1 MKYREED
8 VKMKRDLKNK
18 IFSNK
23 LLLILSII
31 CAIIVANLYYDQ
43 VLLTNISNDFFVP
56 TSSSGKL
63 ITAIQ
68 IGYTIGLLFIV
79 PLGDR
84 YSRKHLIILSII
96 CSAVLLYLMTL
107 ASTFNLIVII
117 GFFMGLSSVSA
128 QLIIPFVSSNIS
140 SEKRGVIVGHL
151 LTGVFLGVLLGR
163 VLGGVIGQLF
173 GWRGVHEFA
182 AIVLLIFAVYLYY
195 SLPSDN
201 VKKES
206 SYKNIILSL
215 PPLLKKETVLRET
228 IVFGAAAFCAFNIF
242 WVSLSFILE
251 GSPYNY
257 GSAIVGL
264 FGFLGVAG
272 ALAAGFSGKL
282 TNSKNVSLW
291 NLLALAIMFI
301 SFLILGMGW
310 SKLIIMIFITFI
322 LDVGSRMNM
331 SLNQGR
337 IYKLSLQN
345 HSRLNSLYMV
355 GYYLGGSLGSWIST
369 YVYHSFGVKGITM
382 ASCTILLLAYIYYL
396 ITNNLFNRKNSIKSS
411 NIISTKNETVH
422 Q

>member
-1 MKYREED
+1 MNRA
-8 VKMKRDLKNK
+8 LKDKN
-18 IFSNK
+18 FSNK

-31 CAIIVANLYYDQ
+31 CAIIIANLYYDQ
-43 VLLTNISNDFFVP
+43 VLLTNISNDFFMP
-56 TSSSGKL
+56 ASSSGKL
-63 ITAIQ
+63 VTAIQ
-68 IGYTIGLLFIV
+68 IGYTMGLLFIV

-84 YSRKHLIILSII
+84 YSRKLLIILSII
-96 CSAVLLYLMTL
+96 CSAILLYLMTL
-107 ASTFNLIVII
+107 VSTFNLIVIV
-117 GFFMGLSSVSA
+117 GFFMGISSVSA
-128 QLIIPFVSSNIS
+128 QLIIPFVSSNIL
-140 SEKRGVIVGHL
+140 SEKRGIIVGHL

-163 VLGGVIGQLF
+163 VLGGVLGQLV

-182 AIVLLIFAVYLYY
+182 AIVLLIFAVYLFY
-195 SLPSDN
+195 SLPKDN
-201 VKKES
+201 VEKES

-215 PPLLKKETVLRET
+215 PPLLKKERVLRET

-264 FGFLGVAG
+264 FGFLGIAG

-282 TNSKNVSLW
+282 TNSKKVSLW
-291 NLLALAIMFI
+291 NLFALAIMFV
-301 SFLILGMGW
+301 SFLILGIGW
-310 SKLIIMIFITFI
+310 SKLIIIILITFT

-337 IYKLSLQN
+337 IYKLSPQN

-369 YVYHSFGVKGITM
+369 SVYHSFGVIGITL
-382 ASCTILLLAYIYYL
+382 ASCSVLLLACVYYL
-396 ITNNLFNRKNSIKSS
+396 ITNGLSNRENNTKSS
-411 NIISTKNETVH
+411 SAFTPGNQPTR

>member
-1 MKYREED
+1 MNRALEN
-8 VKMKRDLKNK
+8 KN
-18 IFSNK
+18 FSNK

-31 CAIIVANLYYDQ
+31 CAIMVANLYYDQ
-43 VLLTNISNDFFVP
+43 VLLTNISNDFFIP
-56 TSSSGKL
+56 ASSSGKL
-63 ITAIQ
+63 VTSIQ
-68 IGYTIGLLFIV
+68 IGYTMGLLFIV

-84 YSRKHLIILSII
+84 YSRKLLIILSII
-96 CSAVLLYLMTL
+96 CSAILLYLMTL
-107 ASTFNLIVII
+107 VSTFNLIVIV
-117 GFFMGLSSVSA
+117 GFFMGISSVSA

-140 SEKRGVIVGHL
+140 SEKRGIIVGHL

-163 VLGGVIGQLF
+163 VLGGVLGQLI

-182 AIVLLIFAVYLYY
+182 AVVLLIFAVYLFY
-195 SLPSDN
+195 SLPKDN
-201 VKKES
+201 VEKES

-215 PPLLKKETVLRET
+215 PPLLKKEKVLRET

-264 FGFLGVAG
+264 FGFLGIAG

-282 TNSKNVSLW
+282 TNSKKVSLW
-291 NLLALAIMFI
+291 NLFALAIMFV
-301 SFLILGMGW
+301 SFLILGIGW
-310 SKLIIMIFITFI
+310 SKLIIIILVTFT

-369 YVYHSFGVKGITM
+369 SVYHSFGVIGITI
-382 ASCTILLLAYIYYL
+382 ASCGVLLLAGAYYL
-396 ITNNLFNRKNSIKSS
+396 ITNNLLNRDDRAKSS
-411 NIISTKNETVH
+411 SVFTSGNQPTH

>member
-1 MKYREED
+1 M
-8 VKMKRDLKNK
+8 KNK
-18 IFSNK
+18 NFSNK

-43 VLLTNISNDFFVP
+43 VLLTNISKDFFIP
-56 TSSSGKL
+56 PSSSGKL

-68 IGYTIGLLFIV
+68 IGYTMGLLFIV

-84 YSRKHLIILSII
+84 YSRKLLVILSII
-96 CSAVLLYLMTL
+96 CSALLLYLMTL
-107 ASTFNLIVII
+107 VSTFSLIVIV

-140 SEKRGVIVGHL
+140 SEKRGLIVGHL

-163 VLGGVIGQLF
+163 VLGGIVGQLL
-173 GWRGVHEFA
+173 GWRGIHEFA
-182 AIVLLIFAVYLYY
+182 AIVLLIFAVYLFY
-195 SLPSDN
+195 SLPKYN
-201 VKKES
+201 IKKEN

-215 PPLLKKETVLRET
+215 PPLLKKEKILRET
-228 IVFGAAAFCAFNIF
+228 IFFGAAAFCAFNIF

-251 GSPYNY
+251 SYPYNY
-257 GSAIVGL
+257 GSAAVAI
-264 FGFLGVAG
+264 FGFLGIAG

-291 NLLALAIMFI
+291 NLLALAIMFV
-301 SFLILGMGW
+301 SFLILVLGW
-310 SKLIIMIFITFI
+310 SKLIIIILITFT

-331 SLNQGR
+331 SLNQAR
-337 IYKLSLQN
+337 IYKLNLQN

-355 GYYLGGSLGSWIST
+355 GYYLGGSLGSWIGTS
-369 YVYHSFGVKGITM
+369 VYHSFNVIGITI
-382 ASCTILLLAYIYYL
+382 ASCSVLLLAYIYYL
-396 ITNNLFNRKNSIKSS
+396 ITNNLLNPKTLTISS
-411 NIISTKNETVH
+411 NVFTSKNQATH

>member
-1 MKYREED
+1 MNRA
-8 VKMKRDLKNK
+8 LKDK

-43 VLLTNISNDFFVP
+43 VLLTNISNDFFIP
-56 TSSSGKL
+56 ASSSGKL
-63 ITAIQ
+63 VTAIQ
-68 IGYTIGLLFIV
+68 MGYTMGLLFIV

-84 YSRKHLIILSII
+84 YSRKLLVILSII
-96 CSAVLLYLMTL
+96 CSAILLYLMTL
-107 ASTFNLIVII
+107 VSTFNLIVIV
-117 GFFMGLSSVSA
+117 GFFMGISSVSA

-140 SEKRGVIVGHL
+140 SEKRGIIVGHL

-163 VLGGVIGQLF
+163 VLGGVLGQLI

-182 AIVLLIFAVYLYY
+182 AIVLLIFAVYLFY
-195 SLPSDN
+195 SLPKDN
-201 VKKES
+201 VEKES

-215 PPLLKKETVLRET
+215 PPLLKKEKVLRET

-251 GSPYNY
+251 GSPYSY

-264 FGFLGVAG
+264 FGFLGIAG

-282 TNSKNVSLW
+282 TNSKKVSLW
-291 NLLALAIMFI
+291 NLFALAIMFI
-301 SFLILGMGW
+301 SFLILGIGW
-310 SKLIIMIFITFI
+310 SKLIIIILVTFT

-369 YVYHSFGVKGITM
+369 SVYHSFGVIGITI
-382 ASCTILLLAYIYYL
+382 ASCSVLLLACVYYL
-396 ITNNLFNRKNSIKSS
+396 ITNNLLNRENNTKSS
-411 NIISTKNETVH
+411 SAFTSKNQPTH

>member
-1 MKYREED
+1 MSRASKTD
-8 VKMKRDLKNK
+8 N
-18 IFSNK
+18 FSNK
-23 LLLILSII
+23 LLLMLSII

-43 VLLTNISNDFFVP
+43 VLLTNLSNDFFVP
-56 TSSSGKL
+56 ISSSGKL

-68 IGYTIGLLFIV
+68 IGYTMGLLFIV

-84 YSRKHLIILSII
+84 FSRKLLILLSII
-96 CSAVLLYLMTL
+96 ASAALLYIMTL
-107 ASTFNLIVII
+107 LPSFNLIVLA

-128 QLIIPFVSSNIS
+128 QLIIPFVSSSIP

-163 VLGGVIGQLF
+163 VLGGVVGQLL
-173 GWRGVHEFA
+173 GWRAVHQLA
-182 AIVLLIFAVYLYY
+182 AITLLVFAVYLYY
-195 SLPSDN
+195 SLPKDS
-201 VKKES
+201 VKKED

-215 PPLLKKETVLRET
+215 PPLIKKEKVLRET

-257 GSAIVGL
+257 GSAVVGM
-264 FGFLGVAG
+264 FGFLGIAG

-282 TNSKNVSLW
+282 TNNKSVSLW

-301 SFLILGMGW
+301 SFFILGLGW
-310 SKLIIMIFITFI
+310 SKLIIIIFVTFT

-337 IYKLSLQN
+337 IYKLNPQN

-355 GYYLGGSLGSWIST
+355 GYYFGGSLGSWIST
-369 YVYHSFGVKGITM
+369 SVYHSFNVIGITI
-382 ASCTILLLAYIYYL
+382 ASCIVLLLAYIYYL
-396 ITNNLFNRKNSIKSS
+396 ITNNLLNSKKHATFL
-411 NIISTKNETVH
+411 NILTPKNEGTH

>member
-1 MKYREED
+1 MDSEIKS
-8 VKMKRDLKNK
+8 KN
-18 IFSNK
+18 FSNK
-23 LLLILSII
+23 LLFILSII

-43 VLLTNISNDFFVP
+43 VLLTNISKDFMVP

-63 ITAIQ
+63 VTAIQ
-68 IGYTIGLLFIV
+68 IGYTLGLLFIV

-84 YSRKHLIILSII
+84 YSRKSLITLSIT
-96 CSAVLLYLMTL
+96 CSSVLLYLMTL
-107 ASTFNLIVII
+107 VPTFNLIVAV
-117 GFFMGLSSVSA
+117 GFFMGLASVSA
-128 QLIIPFVSSNIS
+128 QLIIPFVSSNLS

-163 VLGGVIGQLF
+163 VLGGVIGQMF
-173 GWRGVHEFA
+173 GWRAVHEIA
-182 AIVLLIFAVYLYY
+182 SIVLLIFAVYLYY
-195 SLPSDN
+195 ALPKDN
-201 VKKES
+201 VKKEN

-215 PPLLKKETVLRET
+215 PPLLKKEKILRET

-257 GSAIVGL
+257 GSAVVGL
-264 FGFLGVAG
+264 FGFLGIAG
-272 ALAAGFSGKL
+272 ALAAGFTGKL
-282 TNSKNVSLW
+282 TNSKHVSLW
-291 NLLALAIMFI
+291 NIFALAVMFI
-301 SFLILGMGW
+301 SFMLLGMGW
-310 SKLIIMIFITFI
+310 SKLIIIVLVTFT

-337 IYKLSLQN
+337 IYKLNPQN

-369 YVYHSFGVKGITM
+369 SVYHSYNVIGITI
-382 ASCTILLLAYIYYL
+382 ASCSVLLLAYIYYL
-396 ITNNLFNRKNSIKSS
+396 LTNNLLKRKTS
-411 NIISTKNETVH
+411 NILTSNN

>member
-1 MKYREED
+1 MNRHLEN
-8 VKMKRDLKNK
+8 KN
-18 IFSNK
+18 FSNK

-43 VLLTNISNDFFVP
+43 VLLTSISNDFFVSA
-56 TSSSGKL
+56 SSSGKL
-63 ITAIQ
+63 VTAIQ
-68 IGYTIGLLFIV
+68 IGYTMGLLFIV

-84 YSRKHLIILSII
+84 YSRKLLIILSII
-96 CSAVLLYLMTL
+96 GSAVLLYLMTL
-107 ASTFNLIVII
+107 VSTFNLIVIV

-140 SEKRGVIVGHL
+140 SEKRGVIVSHL

-163 VLGGVIGQLF
+163 VLGGVVGQLL

-195 SLPSDN
+195 SLPNDN

-215 PPLLKKETVLRET
+215 PPLLKREKVLRET

-264 FGFLGVAG
+264 FGFLGIAG

-282 TNSKNVSLW
+282 TNSKSVSLW
-291 NLLALAIMFI
+291 NLFALAIMFV
-301 SFLILGMGW
+301 SFLILGIGW
-310 SKLIIMIFITFI
+310 SKLIVIIFITFT

-369 YVYHSFGVKGITM
+369 SVYHSFGVIGITI
-382 ASCTILLLAYIYYL
+382 ASCTVLLLAYIYYL
-396 ITNNLFNRKNSIKSS
+396 ITNNLLNRITRTKSS
-411 NIISTKNETVH
+411 SVFTSKNQPTH

>member
-1 MKYREED
+1 MSRA
-8 VKMKRDLKNK
+8 LKTYN
-18 IFSNK
+18 FSNK
-23 LLLILSII
+23 LLLMLSII

-43 VLLTNISNDFFVP
+43 VLLTNLSNDFFVP
-56 TSSSGKL
+56 ISSSGKL
-63 ITAIQ
+63 ITSIQ
-68 IGYTIGLLFIV
+68 IGYTMGLLFIV

-84 YSRKHLIILSII
+84 FSRKLLILLSII
-96 CSAVLLYLMTL
+96 ASAALLYIMTL
-107 ASTFNLIVII
+107 LPSFNLIVLA

-128 QLIIPFVSSNIS
+128 QLIIPFVSSNIP

-163 VLGGVIGQLF
+163 VLGGVVGQLL
-173 GWRGVHEFA
+173 GWRAVHELA
-182 AIVLLIFAVYLYY
+182 AITLLIFAAYLYY
-195 SLPSDN
+195 SLPKDT
-201 VKKES
+201 VKKED
-206 SYKNIILSL
+206 SYKSIILSL
-215 PPLLKKETVLRET
+215 PPLIKKEKVLRET

-257 GSAIVGL
+257 GSAVVGM
-264 FGFLGVAG
+264 FGFLGIAG

-301 SFLILGMGW
+301 SFFILGLGW
-310 SKLIIMIFITFI
+310 FKLIIIIFVTFT

-337 IYKLSLQN
+337 IYKLNPQN

-369 YVYHSFGVKGITM
+369 SVYHSFNIVGITI
-382 ASCTILLLAYIYYL
+382 ASCIVLLLAYIYYL
-396 ITNNLFNRKNSIKSS
+396 ITNNLLNSKKHATFL
-411 NIISTKNETVH
+411 NILTPKNEGTH

>member
-1 MKYREED
+1 MSRASKTD
-8 VKMKRDLKNK
+8 N
-18 IFSNK
+18 FSNK
-23 LLLILSII
+23 LLLMLSII

-43 VLLTNISNDFFVP
+43 VLLTNLSNDFFVP
-56 TSSSGKL
+56 ISSSGKL

-68 IGYTIGLLFIV
+68 IGYTMGLLFIV

-84 YSRKHLIILSII
+84 FSRKLLILLSII
-96 CSAVLLYLMTL
+96 ASAALLYIMTL
-107 ASTFNLIVII
+107 LPSFNLIVLA

-128 QLIIPFVSSNIS
+128 QLIIPFVSSSIP

-163 VLGGVIGQLF
+163 VLGGVVGQLL
-173 GWRGVHEFA
+173 GWRAVHELA
-182 AIVLLIFAVYLYY
+182 AITLLIFAVYLYY
-195 SLPSDN
+195 SLPKDS
-201 VKKES
+201 VKKED
-206 SYKNIILSL
+206 SYKSIILSL
-215 PPLLKKETVLRET
+215 PPLIKKEKVLRET

-257 GSAIVGL
+257 GSAVVGM
-264 FGFLGVAG
+264 FGFLGIAG

-291 NLLALAIMFI
+291 NLFALAIMFI
-301 SFLILGMGW
+301 SFLILGLGW
-310 SKLIIMIFITFI
+310 SKLIIIIFVTFT

-337 IYKLSLQN
+337 IYKLNPQN

-369 YVYHSFGVKGITM
+369 SVYHSFNVIGITI
-382 ASCTILLLAYIYYL
+382 ASCIVLLLAYIYYL
-396 ITNNLFNRKNSIKSS
+396 IANNLLNLKKHATFL
-411 NIISTKNETVH
+411 NILTPKNEKTH

>member
-1 MKYREED
+1 MDSEIKS
-8 VKMKRDLKNK
+8 KN
-18 IFSNK
+18 FSNK
-23 LLLILSII
+23 LLFILSII

-43 VLLTNISNDFFVP
+43 VLLTNISKDFMVP

-63 ITAIQ
+63 VTAIQ
-68 IGYTIGLLFIV
+68 IGYTLGLLFIV

-84 YSRKHLIILSII
+84 YSRKTLITLSIT
-96 CSAVLLYLMTL
+96 CSSVLLYLMTL
-107 ASTFNLIVII
+107 VPTFNLIVAV
-117 GFFMGLSSVSA
+117 GFFMGLASVSA
-128 QLIIPFVSSNIS
+128 QLIIPFVSSNLS

-163 VLGGVIGQLF
+163 VLGGVIGQMF
-173 GWRGVHEFA
+173 GWRAVHEIA
-182 AIVLLIFAVYLYY
+182 SIVLLIFAVYLYY
-195 SLPSDN
+195 ALPKDN
-201 VKKES
+201 VKKEN

-215 PPLLKKETVLRET
+215 PPLLKKEKILRET

-257 GSAIVGL
+257 GSAVVGL
-264 FGFLGVAG
+264 FGFLGIAG
-272 ALAAGFSGKL
+272 ALAAGFTGKL
-282 TNSKNVSLW
+282 TNSKHVSLW
-291 NLLALAIMFI
+291 NIFALAVMFI
-301 SFLILGMGW
+301 SFMLLGMGW
-310 SKLIIMIFITFI
+310 SKLIIIVLVTFT

-337 IYKLSLQN
+337 IYKLNPQN

-369 YVYHSFGVKGITM
+369 SVYHSYNVIGITIT
-382 ASCTILLLAYIYYL
+382 SCSVLLLAYIYYL
-396 ITNNLFNRKNSIKSS
+396 LTNNLLKRKTS
-411 NIISTKNETVH
+411 NILTSNN

>member
-1 MKYREED
+1 MNKALR
-8 VKMKRDLKNK
+8 KTK
-18 IFSNK
+18 IFQTNYY
-23 LLLILSII
+23 LILSII

-43 VLLTNISNDFFVP
+43 VLLTNISNDFFMP
-56 TSSSGKL
+56 ASSSGKL
-63 ITAIQ
+63 VTAIQ
-68 IGYTIGLLFIV
+68 MGYTMGLLFIV

-84 YSRKHLIILSII
+84 YSRKLLVILSII
-96 CSAVLLYLMTL
+96 CSAILLYLMTL
-107 ASTFNLIVII
+107 VSTFNLIVIV
-117 GFFMGLSSVSA
+117 GFFMGISSVSA

-140 SEKRGVIVGHL
+140 SEKRGIIVGHL

-163 VLGGVIGQLF
+163 VLGGVLGQLI

-182 AIVLLIFAVYLYY
+182 AIVLLIFAVYLFY
-195 SLPSDN
+195 SLPKDN
-201 VKKES
+201 VEKES

-215 PPLLKKETVLRET
+215 PPLLKKEKVLRET

-251 GSPYNY
+251 SSPYNY

-264 FGFLGVAG
+264 FGFLGIAG

-282 TNSKNVSLW
+282 TNSKKVSLW
-291 NLLALAIMFI
+291 NLFALAIMFI
-301 SFLILGMGW
+301 SFLILGIGW
-310 SKLIIMIFITFI
+310 SKLIIIILVTFT

-369 YVYHSFGVKGITM
+369 SVYHSFGVIGITI
-382 ASCTILLLAYIYYL
+382 ASCSVLLLACVYYL
-396 ITNNLFNRKNSIKSS
+396 ITNNLLNRENNTKSS
-411 NIISTKNETVH
+411 SAFTSKNQPTH

>member
-1 MKYREED
+1 MDSEIKS
-8 VKMKRDLKNK
+8 KN
-18 IFSNK
+18 FSNR
-23 LLLILSII
+23 LLFILSII

-43 VLLTNISNDFFVP
+43 VLLTNISKDFMVP
-56 TSSSGKL
+56 ASSSGKL

-68 IGYTIGLLFIV
+68 IGYTLGLLFIV

-84 YSRKHLIILSII
+84 YSRKNLITLSIT
-96 CSAVLLYLMTL
+96 CSSVLLYLMTL
-107 ASTFNLIVII
+107 VPTFNLIVAV
-117 GFFMGLSSVSA
+117 GFFMGLASVSA
-128 QLIIPFVSSNIS
+128 QLIIPFVSSNLS

-163 VLGGVIGQLF
+163 VLGGVIGQMF
-173 GWRGVHEFA
+173 GWRAVHEIA
-182 AIVLLIFAVYLYY
+182 SIVLLIFATYLYY
-195 SLPSDN
+195 ALPKDN
-201 VKKES
+201 VKKEN

-215 PPLLKKETVLRET
+215 PPLLKKEKILRET

-257 GSAIVGL
+257 GSAVVGL
-264 FGFLGVAG
+264 FGFLGIAG
-272 ALAAGFSGKL
+272 ALAAGFTGKL
-282 TNSKNVSLW
+282 TNSKHVSLW
-291 NLLALAIMFI
+291 NIFALAVMFI
-301 SFLILGMGW
+301 SFMLLGIGW
-310 SKLIIMIFITFI
+310 SKLIIIVLVTFT

-337 IYKLSLQN
+337 IYKLNPQN

-369 YVYHSFGVKGITM
+369 SVYHSYNVFGITIT
-382 ASCTILLLAYIYYL
+382 SCSVLLLAYIYYL
-396 ITNNLFNRKNSIKSS
+396 LTNNLLKRKTS
-411 NIISTKNETVH
+411 NILTSNN

>member
-1 MKYREED
+1 MN
-8 VKMKRDLKNK
+8 RDLKNRN
-18 IFSNK
+18 FSNK
-23 LLLILSII
+23 LLLILLII

-43 VLLTNISNDFFVP
+43 VLLTNISHDFFISI
-56 TSSSGKL
+56 SSSGKL
-63 ITAIQ
+63 VTAIQ
-68 IGYTIGLLFIV
+68 IGYTMGLLFVV

-84 YSRKHLIILSII
+84 YSRKLLIILSII
-96 CSAVLLYLMTL
+96 CSAALLYLMTL
-107 ASTFNLIVII
+107 VSTFNLIVIV

-140 SEKRGVIVGHL
+140 SEKRGIIVGHL

-163 VLGGVIGQLF
+163 VLGGVVGQLL
-173 GWRGVHEFA
+173 GWRAVHESA

-195 SLPSDN
+195 SLPNDN
-201 VKKES
+201 VKKEN

-215 PPLLKKETVLRET
+215 PPLLKKEKTLRET

-242 WVSLSFILE
+242 WVSLSFVLE
-251 GSPYNY
+251 GHPYNY

-264 FGFLGVAG
+264 FGFLGIAG

-301 SFLILGMGW
+301 SFLILGVGW
-310 SKLIIMIFITFI
+310 SKLIIIIIITFT

-337 IYKLSLQN
+337 IYKLNPQN

-369 YVYHSFGVKGITM
+369 SVYHSFNVIGITI
-382 ASCTILLLAYIYYL
+382 ASCIVLSLAFIYYL
-396 ITNNLFNRKNSIKSS
+396 ATNNPLNGK
-411 NIISTKNETVH
+411 ISTKASNTFTSKNERVH
-422 Q
+422 L

>member
-1 MKYREED
+1 MDSEIKS
-8 VKMKRDLKNK
+8 KN
-18 IFSNK
+18 FSNK
-23 LLLILSII
+23 LLFILSII

-43 VLLTNISNDFFVP
+43 VLLTNISKDFMVP

-63 ITAIQ
+63 VTAIQ
-68 IGYTIGLLFIV
+68 IGYTLGLLFIV

-84 YSRKHLIILSII
+84 YSRKTLITLSIT
-96 CSAVLLYLMTL
+96 CSSVLLYLMTL
-107 ASTFNLIVII
+107 VPTFNLIVAV
-117 GFFMGLSSVSA
+117 GFFMGLTSVSA
-128 QLIIPFVSSNIS
+128 QLIIPFVSSNLS

-163 VLGGVIGQLF
+163 VLGGVIGQMF
-173 GWRGVHEFA
+173 GWRAVHEIA
-182 AIVLLIFAVYLYY
+182 SIVLLIFAVYLYY
-195 SLPSDN
+195 ALPKDN
-201 VKKES
+201 VKKEN

-215 PPLLKKETVLRET
+215 PPLLKKEKILRET

-257 GSAIVGL
+257 GSAVVGL
-264 FGFLGVAG
+264 FGFLGIAG
-272 ALAAGFSGKL
+272 ALAAGFTGKL
-282 TNSKNVSLW
+282 TNSKHVSLW
-291 NLLALAIMFI
+291 NIFALAVMFI
-301 SFLILGMGW
+301 SFMLLGMGW
-310 SKLIIMIFITFI
+310 SKLIIIVLVTFT

-337 IYKLSLQN
+337 IYKLNLQN

-369 YVYHSFGVKGITM
+369 SVYHSYNVIGITIT
-382 ASCTILLLAYIYYL
+382 SCSVLLLAYIYYL
-396 ITNNLFNRKNSIKSS
+396 LTNNLLKRKTS
-411 NIISTKNETVH
+411 NILTSNN

>member
-1 MKYREED
+1 MDSEIKS
-8 VKMKRDLKNK
+8 K

-23 LLLILSII
+23 LLFILSII

-43 VLLTNISNDFFVP
+43 VLLTNISKDFMVP
-56 TSSSGKL
+56 ASSSGKL
-63 ITAIQ
+63 VTAIQ
-68 IGYTIGLLFIV
+68 IGYTLGLLFIV

-84 YSRKHLIILSII
+84 YSRKTLITLSIT
-96 CSAVLLYLMTL
+96 CSSVLLYLMTL
-107 ASTFNLIVII
+107 VPTFNLIVAV
-117 GFFMGLSSVSA
+117 GFFMGLASVSA
-128 QLIIPFVSSNIS
+128 QLIIPFVSSNLS

-163 VLGGVIGQLF
+163 VLGGVIGQMF
-173 GWRGVHEFA
+173 GWRVVHEIA
-182 AIVLLIFAVYLYY
+182 SIVLLIFAVYLYY
-195 SLPSDN
+195 ALPKDN
-201 VKKES
+201 VKKEN

-215 PPLLKKETVLRET
+215 PPLLKKEKILRET

-257 GSAIVGL
+257 GSAVVGL
-264 FGFLGVAG
+264 FGFLGIAG
-272 ALAAGFSGKL
+272 ALAAGFTGKL
-282 TNSKNVSLW
+282 TNSKHVSLW
-291 NLLALAIMFI
+291 NIFALAVMFI
-301 SFLILGMGW
+301 SFMLLGIGW
-310 SKLIIMIFITFI
+310 SKLIIIVLVTFT

-337 IYKLSLQN
+337 IYKLNPQN

-369 YVYHSFGVKGITM
+369 SVYHSYNVIGITI
-382 ASCTILLLAYIYYL
+382 ASCSVLLLAYIYYL
-396 ITNNLFNRKNSIKSS
+396 LTNNLLKRKTS
-411 NIISTKNETVH
+411 NILTSNN

>member
-8 VKMKRDLKNK
+8 VKMNRDLKNK
-18 IFSNK
+18 NFSNK

-56 TSSSGKL
+56 ASSSGKL

-84 YSRKHLIILSII
+84 YSRKHLIILSIV
-96 CSAVLLYLMTL
+96 CSAALLYLMTL
-107 ASTFNLIVII
+107 VSTFNLIVII
-117 GFFMGLSSVSA
+117 GFFMGLSSISA

-163 VLGGVIGQLF
+163 VLGGVIGQSF

-182 AIVLLIFAVYLYY
+182 AIILLIFAVYLYY

-215 PPLLKKETVLRET
+215 PPLLKKEKVLRET

-264 FGFLGVAG
+264 FGFLGLAG

-291 NLLALAIMFI
+291 NLFALAIMFV

-310 SKLIIMIFITFI
+310 SKLIIIIFITFI